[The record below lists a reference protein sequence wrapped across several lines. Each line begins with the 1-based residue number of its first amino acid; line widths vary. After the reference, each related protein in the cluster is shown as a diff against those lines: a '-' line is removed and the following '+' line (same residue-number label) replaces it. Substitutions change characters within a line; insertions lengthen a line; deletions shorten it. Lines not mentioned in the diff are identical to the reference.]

1 MKKLFL
7 ASILILGLSTAYADD
22 HEQNAHKCNAN
33 RCGGD
38 QNKLLINGNKDVK
51 KSDTKKTDAKKV
63 HKSKEKKEV
72 KK

>member
-1 MKKLFL
+1 MQKIIL
-7 ASILILGLSTAYADD
+7 ASLLVLGLSTAYADD

-51 KSDTKKTDAKKV
+51 KSDAKKEP
-63 HKSKEKKEV
+63 KTKEKKEV

>member
-1 MKKLFL
+1 MQKIIL
-7 ASILILGLSTAYADD
+7 ASILLFGLSAAYADD

-51 KSDTKKTDAKKV
+51 KSDAKKEP
-63 HKSKEKKEV
+63 KTKEKKEV

>member
-1 MKKLFL
+1 MKQMIL
-7 ASILILGLSTAYADD
+7 ATILVLGLSITAYADD

-38 QNKLLINGNKDVK
+38 QNKLLLNGNKDA
-51 KSDTKKTDAKKV
+51 KKTNIKKE
-63 HKSKEKKEV
+63 HQSKEKKEV

>member
-38 QNKLLINGNKDVK
+38 QNKLLINGNKD
-51 KSDTKKTDAKKV
+51 TKKTDAKKV

>member
-1 MKKLFL
+1 MQKIIL
-7 ASILILGLSTAYADD
+7 ASLLVLGLSTAYASD

-38 QNKLLINGNKDVK
+38 QNKLLLNGNKDVK
-51 KSDTKKTDAKKV
+51 KSDAKKDQ
-63 HKSKEKKEV
+63 KSKEKKEV

>member
-1 MKKLFL
+1 MKKIIL
-7 ASILILGLSTAYADD
+7 ASILAFGFGAAYADD

-51 KSDTKKTDAKKV
+51 KSDAKKEP
-63 HKSKEKKEV
+63 KTKEKKEV

>member
-7 ASILILGLSTAYADD
+7 ASILVLGLHAAYADD

-38 QNKLLINGNKDVK
+38 QNKLLLNGNKDTKKADVK
-51 KSDTKKTDAKKV
+51 KE

>member
-1 MKKLFL
+1 MKKIIL
-7 ASILILGLSTAYADD
+7 ASILALGFGAAYADD
-22 HEQNAHKCNAN
+22 HEQNAHKRNAN

-51 KSDTKKTDAKKV
+51 KSDAKKEQ
-63 HKSKEKKEV
+63 KATEKKEV

>member
-1 MKKLFL
+1 MRKMIVTIF
-7 ASILILGLSTAYADD
+7 LILGLSTVNADD

-38 QNKLLINGNKDVK
+38 QNKLLLNGNKDVK
-51 KSDTKKTDAKKV
+51 KSDLKKEKKT
-63 HKSKEKKEV
+63 KEKKEV